1 MNTTLHMQNISN
13 NKGAMSLSQAADYI
27 GVSSRYLWSL
37 KDEGIVPFVSVG
49 SRILFRKETLDAFLK
64 EKEIKVS

>member
-1 MNTTLHMQNISN
+1 MQNISN

-37 KDEGIVPFVSVG
+37 KDEGTVPFVSVG

-64 EKEIKVS
+64 EKEVKAS